1 MSSIRFTRR
10 RVFLLTALA
19 GVLAVSVWAVFG
31 VTAKPATGAPA
42 PAPTSASAARPEL
55 PRLVVHEWGTF
66 TSFSG
71 SNGVGLPFLPQGNDL
86 PGFVYTSD
94 RYNLFSKSP
103 GPRQMAQLVS
113 METPVLYFYPDREM
127 TASVSVQFPRGY
139 MTEWYPQALYDSDA
153 KSAAHRLTWKNFRL
167 LPGAHVGMIRD
178 KRDNHYYAAR
188 ETDAAPLE
196 VTVNPELETRHT
208 EGRDFPAHQYEK
220 FLFYRGVGSF
230 PVPLGVRALDN
241 GRFVV
246 TNKHKDRIAA
256 VFAVRVQNGT
266 LSFRDLGGLDAGG
279 ELTVEQPRDPSSVT
293 ALGSAVARVLTAQG
307 LFEKEAQAMVN
318 TWSRAWFGE
327 EGTRFLYLLPNRMT
341 DELLPLQVEPKP
353 AAVVRVMVGRHDI
366 LTPERE
372 QQLDVIQR
380 KLLAL
385 QAETATAQKALG
397 DLRLGRFTSAA
408 VNQANAR
415 VKSASK

>member
-1 MSSIRFTRR
+1 MSSIRFSRPALL
-10 RVFLLTALA
+10 LLTALA
-19 GVLAVSVWAVFG
+19 GVLAVSIWAVVG
-31 VTAKPATGAPA
+31 VTANPA
-42 PAPTSASAARPEL
+42 PGTPAAKPLRTNAAQPEL
-55 PRLVVHEWGTF
+55 PPRLVVHEWGTF

-71 SNGVGLPFLPQGNDL
+71 SSGVGVPFLPEGNDL
-86 PGFVYTSD
+86 PKFVYTSD
-94 RYNLFSKSP
+94 RFGLASKSP
-103 GPRQMAQLVS
+103 GPRYVAQLVS

-139 MTEWYPQALYDSDA
+139 LTEWYPQAQYQADLD
-153 KSAAHRLTWKNFRL
+153 SAARRLTWKNFRL

-178 KRDNHYYAAR
+178 KRDNHYFAAR

-196 VTVNPELETRHT
+196 VAMNPALETNYHEER
-208 EGRDFPAHQYEK
+208 GYPAHQYEK

-241 GRFVV
+241 GRFTV
-246 TNKHKDRIAA
+246 TNNHKDRIAA
-256 VFAVRVQNGT
+256 VFAVHIHNGT
-266 LSFRDLGGLDAGG
+266 LSFRELGGLDGG
-279 ELTVEQPRDPSSVT
+279 AELTVEQPRDPSSVT
-293 ALGSAVARVLTAQG
+293 ELGSAVARVLTAQG
-307 LFEKEAQAMVN
+307 LFEKESQAMVK

-327 EGTRFLYLLPNRMT
+327 EGTRFLYLLPARMT

-353 AAVVRVMVGRHDI
+353 TAVVRVMVGRHDI

-380 KLLAL
+380 KLQAL
-385 QAETATAQKALG
+385 QAETAAAQKALG
-397 DLRLGRFTSAA
+397 DLRLGRFMSAA

-415 VKSASK
+415 MKPGR